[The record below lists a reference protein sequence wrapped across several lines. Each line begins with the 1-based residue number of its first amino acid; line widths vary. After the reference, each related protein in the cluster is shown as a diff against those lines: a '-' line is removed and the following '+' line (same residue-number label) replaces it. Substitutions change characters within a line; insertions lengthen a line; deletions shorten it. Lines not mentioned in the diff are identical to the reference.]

1 MIRFVALVST
11 LMGLIVLAPLAA
23 SAQPRPL
30 PPTSDPVEI
39 AFRKACQA
47 LPFQPPKI
55 GQMMNGYV
63 SCTSALY
70 GKQIGSASP
79 GALILVTLG
88 LGDDVAFAATTVRKM
103 AFHDEVSVNGQPSTI
118 GGFNESRLVYGI
130 MSWKRGGL
138 ILNLNVSVLCT
149 GLSSTGADCLVM
161 RDNQPVNLSLDGYKI
176 ARQRALEL
184 AEKFDRMMAPVATP
198 SR

>member
-1 MIRFVALVST
+1 MIRSVALVSVI
-11 LMGLIVLAPLAA
+11 GLVALASLAA
-23 SAQPRPL
+23 AQPRPL
-30 PPTSDPVEI
+30 PPTTDPVEI

-55 GQMMNGYV
+55 DQMMNGYA
-63 SCTSALY
+63 SCSSALY
-70 GKQIGSASP
+70 GKQIGAAPP
-79 GALILVTLG
+79 GALIYVSLG

-103 AFHDEVSVNGQPSTI
+103 TFHDEVSVNGQPSTI
-118 GGFNESRLVYGI
+118 GGFNESRVVYGI
-130 MSWKRGGL
+130 MSWTRGSL

-149 GLSSTGADCLVM
+149 GQSSTGADCLVT

-184 AEKFDRMMAPVATP
+184 AEKFDRMMAPVAGA